1 MKNDLQAEMFAQL
14 EEPFTGETL
23 FDYATDIVY
32 FIKNSR
38 GQYVV
43 VNQSLVERCGCR
55 EKRELIGRTPDQ
67 VYPRMLGQSYRMQD
81 EVLLRTGE
89 PVLNQLELQ
98 IYPSGDTGWCLTNKV
113 PLHGKQHQVVGLV
126 GISKDLH
133 APSDKSESYAGIAK
147 TIHFIQTHFDQPL
160 KINDLAE
167 MTRLSPYQFE
177 QRMQKI
183 FEITA
188 GQFIQKVRMDA
199 AVRRLERTDDA
210 IVEIALDCGY
220 SDQSTFSRQFKQT
233 VGVSPAHYRRLVRK
247 QAQ

>member
-1 MKNDLQAEMFAQL
+1 MFAQL

-55 EKRELIGRTPDQ
+55 EKRELIGRTPDE
-67 VYPRMLGQSYRMQD
+67 VYPRTLGESYRMQD
-81 EVLLRTGE
+81 EALLRTDE

-133 APSDKSESYAGIAK
+133 APSDKSEDYAAIAK
-147 TIHFIQTHFDQPL
+147 TLHFIQTHFDEPL
-160 KINDLAE
+160 KITDLAE
-167 MTRLSPYQFE
+167 MAGLSAYQFE
-177 QRMQKI
+177 QRIHRI
-183 FEITA
+183 FELTA

-199 AVRRLERTDDA
+199 AVRRLGRTDDA

-233 VGVSPAHYRRLVRK
+233 VGVSPAYYRRLMRK
-247 QAQ
+247 QVE